1 MLFSFPEFLHVL
13 GKPDKTA
20 FSSQRGCFSVGGGG
34 VRHKVCEV
42 SPRHK
47 QACMLTALIKPMEVP
62 CAKSMEINFSQTCS
76 SDTHLPYLYNT
87 HFPKLALSENFKP
100 VRNLLAA

>member
-76 SDTHLPYLYNT
+76 SDTH
-87 HFPKLALSENFKP
+87 PKLALSENFKP